1 MSTENEK
8 TDEVYS
14 FHTFILPFTY
24 KQGDQGEDKD
34 RNEFEKLLEKN
45 KAWQKV
51 NWSKDELPEYD
62 LCKWNDDQDSS
73 SAYATF
79 QYFNA
84 AGRAA
89 ILGIDK
95 GHTIVSKY
103 LFKPQNQKG
112 NMIYKINI
120 LTVTDASSDKEKEVE
135 RSYLLN
141 VYAIRLQVY
150 DNNVAILII
159 ESTYDGNGGTGE
171 KVIKEINQYG
181 RRIRMPFIP
190 PALVD
195 GETAKSLELYIG
207 NDKILNDDFSKHL
220 FKNNKGKN
228 PPLLFI
234 PEFILRLL
242 DYGSCEQWANY
253 SKNQENK
260 SRDTFIIQPIN
271 DDRMFVAC
279 SVCDE
284 ELLRCYKEKNWQD
297 RYLYQSDYNLARRL
311 YSILFV
317 DKDSATCQNQ
327 QMIQKILEKSVYGRW
342 LDCGTLHA
350 ATHHSMVCLTGKY
363 NNDMIK
369 YTVVRPFLTEYVEM
383 LTLVLAQRATII
395 VLQDAASR
403 LSNKGKD
410 KLMDLQ
416 KKYVALQNQLLLFEV
431 TPQEQGIEMYQLLR
445 RQLYLTEEQDVL
457 EKQLHNLY
465 EMVTIQQTA
474 DIAKGGLILAVIV
487 ALVTIAA
494 FVVGSGFYFEE
505 CGVPIRLGMCA
516 SFLLASILIW
526 KIYVLIRFKI

>member
-1 MSTENEK
+1 MMSTENEK

-34 RNEFEKLLEKN
+34 RNEFEKLLKKN

-84 AGRAA
+84 AGRTA
-89 ILGIDK
+89 ILGTDK
-95 GHTIVSKY
+95 GYAIVSKY
-103 LFKPQNQKG
+103 LFKPQNQKD

-120 LTVTDASSDKEKEVE
+120 PTG
-135 RSYLLN
+135 RSYELK

-159 ESTYDGNGGTGE
+159 ESTYNGNGGTGE
-171 KVIKEINQYG
+171 TAIKEINQYG

-190 PALVD
+190 KKLIY
-195 GETAKSLELYIG
+195 GETAEFIKLGIGVDDKPFGVNFAELLE
-207 NDKILNDDFSKHL
+207 DFEMGS
-220 FKNNKGKN
+220 N

-234 PEFILRLL
+234 PDFILRLL

-350 ATHHSMVCLTGKY
+350 VTHHSMVCLTGKY

>member
-1 MSTENEK
+1 MMSTENK
-8 TDEVYS
+8 KSDEVYS

-24 KQGDQGEDKD
+24 KRGDQGEEKD
-34 RNEFEKLLEKN
+34 RNEFEKLLGKN

-51 NWSKDELPEYD
+51 KWSKEELPEYD
-62 LCKWNDDQDSS
+62 LCKWHDDKDLS

-89 ILGIDK
+89 ILGTDK
-95 GHTIVSKY
+95 GRAIVSKY
-103 LFKPQNQKG
+103 LFKPENQK
-112 NMIYKINI
+112 NQIMYKINI
-120 LTVTDASSDKEKEVE
+120 PTATETSSDKEKEIE

-171 KVIKEINQYG
+171 KAIKEINQYG

-207 NDKILNDDFSKHL
+207 DDKPLKDDFFDRIS
-220 FKNNKGKN
+220 NNCQEKN

-234 PEFILRLL
+234 PNFILRLF
-242 DYGSCEQWANY
+242 DYGSSEKWAIY
-253 SKNQENK
+253 SKSESLNPSGTCK
-260 SRDTFIIQPIN
+260 FIIQPIS

-279 SVCDE
+279 VVCE
-284 ELLRCYKEKNWQD
+284 EGLLQCYKAKKRQEE
-297 RYLYQSDYNLARRL
+297 YSYQSDYNLARRL

-317 DKDSATCQNQ
+317 DKGSATCQNQ
-327 QMIQKILEKSVYGRW
+327 QMIQKILKKAVYGRW
-342 LDCGTLHA
+342 LDSGTLHA
-350 ATHHSMVCLTGKY
+350 VTHHSMFCLTGTY
-363 NNDMIK
+363 NDVK

-383 LTLVLAQRATII
+383 LTLVLAQRATVI
-395 VLQDAASR
+395 VLQDVASR

-410 KLMDLQ
+410 KLINLQ

-445 RQLYLTEEQDVL
+445 QQLYLTEEQGVL

-465 EMVTIQQTA
+465 EMVTIQQA
-474 DIAKGGLILAVIV
+474 AKLNRWGIVIAVL
-487 ALVTIAA
+487 
-494 FVVGSGFYFEE
+494 
-505 CGVPIRLGMCA
+505 VPIVIFILGIC
-516 SFLLASILIW
+516 W
-526 KIYVLIRFKI
+526 GK

>member
-1 MSTENEK
+1 MNIVDLAKEGEMMSTENK
-8 TDEVYS
+8 KPDEVYS

-24 KQGDQGEDKD
+24 KRGDQGEEKD
-34 RNEFEKLLEKN
+34 RNEFEKLLEQN

-51 NWSKDELPEYD
+51 KWSKEELPEYD
-62 LCKWNDDQDSS
+62 LCKWHDDQDSS

-89 ILGIDK
+89 ILGTDK
-95 GHTIVSKY
+95 GHAIVSKY
-103 LFKPQNQKG
+103 LFKPNKQKKQI
-112 NMIYKINI
+112 MYKINI
-120 LTVTDASSDKEKEVE
+120 PTATDTSSDKEKEVE

-207 NDKILNDDFSKHL
+207 DDKPLKDDFSEQL
-220 FKNNKGKN
+220 SKNCQGET
-228 PPLLFI
+228 PQLLFI
-234 PEFILRLL
+234 PEFILRLF
-242 DYGSCEQWANY
+242 DYGGSDKWAIY
-253 SKNQENK
+253 SKSESLSPSATCK
-260 SRDTFIIQPIN
+260 FIIQPIS

-279 SVCDE
+279 TVCDKN
-284 ELLRCYKEKNWQD
+284 LLPCYKAKNRQD
-297 RYLYQSDYNLARRL
+297 EYSYQSDYDLAKRL

-350 ATHHSMVCLTGKY
+350 VTHHSMFCLTDKY
-363 NNDMIK
+363 NDVK

-383 LTLVLAQRATII
+383 LTLVLAQRATVI

-410 KLMDLQ
+410 KLIDLQ

-445 RQLYLTEEQDVL
+445 QQLYLTEEQDVL

-465 EMVTIQQTA
+465 EMVTIQHA
-474 DIAKGGLILAVIV
+474 AKLNKWGIVINIVIFILGICWGKWSAYLMGKMDAI
-487 ALVTIAA
+487 
-494 FVVGSGFYFEE
+494 FCF
-505 CGVPIRLGMCA
+505 
-516 SFLLASILIW
+516 
-526 KIYVLIRFKI
+526 

>member
-1 MSTENEK
+1 MMSTENEK

-89 ILGIDK
+89 ILGTDK
-95 GHTIVSKY
+95 GYAIVSKY
-103 LFKPQNQKG
+103 LFKPQNQKD

-120 LTVTDASSDKEKEVE
+120 PTG
-135 RSYLLN
+135 RSYELK

-159 ESTYDGNGGTGE
+159 ESTYNGNGGTGE
-171 KVIKEINQYG
+171 TAIKEINQYG

-190 PALVD
+190 KKLIY
-195 GETAKSLELYIG
+195 GETAEFIKLGIGVDDKPFGVNFAELLE
-207 NDKILNDDFSKHL
+207 DFEMGS
-220 FKNNKGKN
+220 N

-234 PEFILRLL
+234 PDFILRLL

-474 DIAKGGLILAVIV
+474 DIA
-487 ALVTIAA
+487 
-494 FVVGSGFYFEE
+494 
-505 CGVPIRLGMCA
+505 
-516 SFLLASILIW
+516 
-526 KIYVLIRFKI
+526 